1 MSEPVFNEITAA
13 GYHQIEHEI
22 EDWKL
27 QRPALIK
34 ALAEA
39 SALGDRSEN
48 AEYTSAKRDL
58 RHLESRLHFLTKQL
72 QYSKIV
78 APADNQ
84 IVEIGKYVTLEFV
97 DDHDQVTYQ
106 IVGKQEAD
114 IKVNKISLASPLG
127 SVLMGKTVNDTVTVQ
142 APKTSYQV
150 KILAVTLKD

>member
-1 MSEPVFNEITAA
+1 MSEPYFNKITAN
-13 GYHQIEHEI
+13 GYHQIENEI
-22 EDWKL
+22 AAWKAK
-27 QRPALIK
+27 RPALIK

-72 QYSKIV
+72 QYSKV
-78 APADNQ
+78 VTPTDNQ
-84 IVEIGKYVTLEFV
+84 IVEIGKYVTIEFT

-114 IKVNKISLASPLG
+114 IKVNKISLDSPLG
-127 SVLMGKTVNDTVTVQ
+127 SALMGKTVADVATVQ
-142 APKTSYQV
+142 APNATYQV
-150 KILAVTLKD
+150 KILAVKL